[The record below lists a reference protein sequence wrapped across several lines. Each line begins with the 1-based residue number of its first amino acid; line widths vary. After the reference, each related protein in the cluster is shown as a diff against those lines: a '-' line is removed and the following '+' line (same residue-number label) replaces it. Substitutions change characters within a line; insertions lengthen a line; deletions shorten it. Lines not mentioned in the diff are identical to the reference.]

1 VIRFD
6 DLRSLLANYL
16 DDPMLAIEPG
26 PDDPIIPGRWV
37 KITREAGPGLTT
49 ESMFEQILFSVE
61 VAGDQEDYNSAES
74 LAFDVDRFFLRQTRQ
89 KVGGV
94 LVLSWTRGGGPQPLS
109 IDNARRWHFAC
120 SYTLD
125 VQSALTA

>member
-1 VIRFD
+1 MIRFD
-6 DLRSLLANYL
+6 DLRSLLVDYL
-16 DDPMLAIEPG
+16 GDPMLVVEPG
-26 PDDPIIPGRWV
+26 PDDPIVPGKWV
-37 KITREAGPGLTT
+37 KITREVGPGLNT

-61 VAGDQEDYNSAES
+61 VAGEQENYNSAED
-74 LAFDVDRFFLRQTRQ
+74 LAFEVDRFFLRQTRQ

-94 LVLSWTRGGGPQPLS
+94 LVLSWTRGGGPQPLL